1 MKGMGD
7 YTKMWGGIL
16 ILVALAFVI
25 ASYGG

>member
-7 YTKMWGGIL
+7 YTKMWGGIF

-25 ASYGG
+25 ASYAG

>member
-16 ILVALAFVI
+16 IVAVLAFI
-25 ASYGG
+25 LASYAG